1 MKNGSK
7 SLQAVVDKL
16 QNELAVAHARILAL
30 EGPSI
35 PPKQFDASASASTQA
50 YKSARTREAALH
62 QTEEIAKLGHEI
74 WDHAQEKTLFVSE
87 ELAKIYGLSVDEYML
102 AVQKMEDYFKFVV
115 PEDREAYKEFEN
127 QFQKEESFNPLSIEY
142 RVTRTDGK
150 IRHLR
155 QSSKLI
161 PAEFGPPTQSL
172 NVIQDITRFKQVEA
186 ELQRSR
192 DALEESTEILALSAS
207 IANLGHAVWDYD
219 YEKFLLVSDSW
230 ASCFG
235 LTQDD
240 FLEIAS
246 DFDHYLLLVHPG
258 DRERYTAY
266 YYDES
271 DFPQIDYRIIHSN
284 GETRYVEQHY
294 MLREQSG
301 LETAVVTIQDV
312 TENKKAEAQLI
323 QSSKLIT
330 LGEMS
335 AGMAHELNQPLNV
348 IVLAAENAA
357 RKISQGT
364 VEQLYLMERLER
376 IVAQAK
382 RASTIINH
390 LRTFGRE
397 AKEDFYE
404 VDLRKAAVGSL
415 ELMGEQL
422 RLAQVEVET
431 NFDDD
436 FPLVMGHQIQLEQ
449 MFINLYSNAF
459 HAIKKN
465 DPEERT
471 ILIEAFKSREGEAT
485 IRVSDTGGGIP
496 DSVLPNIFDPFYT
509 TKSIEE
515 GTGLGLSVSYGFV
528 LAMGGTIAA
537 SNTELGV
544 CFEIKIPP
552 AIGDGISN

>member
-1 MKNGSK
+1 M
-7 SLQAVVDKL
+7 
-16 QNELAVAHARILAL
+16 
-30 EGPSI
+30 
-35 PPKQFDASASASTQA
+35 
-50 YKSARTREAALH
+50 
-62 QTEEIAKLGHEI
+62 
-74 WDHAQEKTLFVSE
+74 
-87 ELAKIYGLSVDEYML
+87 
-102 AVQKMEDYFKFVV
+102 
-115 PEDREAYKEFEN
+115 
-127 QFQKEESFNPLSIEY
+127 SIEY
-142 RVTRTDGK
+142 RVTRTDEK

-240 FLEIAS
+240 FLEIAP

-258 DRERYTAY
+258 DRERYKAY

-357 RKISQGT
+357 CKISQGT

-404 VDLRKAAVGSL
+404 VDLRKAAVGAL